1 MLTTLSRIVPMA
13 LFALTLPLSGCSQK
27 STALYD
33 TFSVAAF
40 GPQDIE
46 KSADDIHALPWASIY
61 AKLDGDAQAF
71 MVLGF
76 AEKRAVLTE
85 DAPQVANTSPIY
97 QLKWLS
103 ANNEMVVTE
112 SGRLMKTVGLQ
123 NGNLLNSESDATDPL
138 QLGLHK
144 DSTPTSWSRTIDWR
158 PGNHFGVTLTSS
170 FANKGIQTLI
180 INEKPVETLYFV
192 ETVDAPELDIQFEN
206 EFWVSPQSGRVLS
219 SKQAIAP
226 TLPSIDITVLKP
238 FSS

>member
-46 KSADDIHALPWASIY
+46 KSADDINTLPWASIY
-61 AKLDGDAQAF
+61 AKLDDDAQAF

-76 AEKRAVLTE
+76 AEQRNSV
-85 DAPQVANTSPIY
+85 Y

-123 NGNLLNSESDATDPL
+123 NGNLLNSESDAIDPL

-144 DSTPTSWSRTIDWR
+144 DSTPTTWSRTIDWQ

-170 FANKGIQTLI
+170 FAHKGIQTLI
-180 INEKPVETLYFV
+180 INEKPVETLYVV

>member
-46 KSADDIHALPWASIY
+46 KSADDINALPWASIY

-76 AEKRAVLTE
+76 AEPRHSV
-85 DAPQVANTSPIY
+85 Y

-123 NGNLLNSESDATDPL
+123 NGNLLNSESNAIDPL

-144 DSTPTSWSRTIDWR
+144 DSTPTSWARSIDWQ

-170 FANKGIQTLI
+170 FAHKGIQTLI
-180 INEKPVETLYFV
+180 INEKPVETLYVV
-192 ETVDAPELDIQFEN
+192 ETVNVPELDIQFEN